1 MKKTMYILLACL
13 IAMPMVAQKK
23 AKTRAAIFTNPGN
36 YSCQVI
42 GVGTTGTKYFFVS
55 GNGKGTEAA
64 IWQAQMNA
72 IHAVLFKEIPGTSTA
87 DPVPSIYGA
96 AAPKPEHED
105 FFDEFFAPNGL
116 YLNFIANQGEQ
127 PKGKDVVNMGKGY
140 YQVKLNVQVNYDQ
153 LRKHL
158 IEQKIIQGLGESMGN
173 SLKPSMMI
181 FPSLEWCRA
190 MGYVDSNNNADYD
203 KALQNSDLR
212 DMITLF
218 EGFMAENG
226 YPINNLRQSLNKF
239 SEDQAFSMANDMV
252 EGNEKAESA
261 FDILLSAFKPDLVI
275 QFEPRKKSNAGQQYY
290 EFALNVYD
298 VFGKNLCSNLAQGTP
313 VSGSAQQV
321 NQLKEAIQNVRD
333 KFFNNINTT
342 FARQMAEG
350 RQIEIVL
357 DRRDMCEVRYDDMVN
372 GYRLSESITDWVLN
386 YAMEGKEFRKQI
398 TPNKVTLTEVFIPY
412 TIEKVNRFGKKTVQG
427 QHAVDFGQRLAD
439 FLMQETGQNCSVLDR
454 GSKVVITM
462 GDDATR
468 DY

>member
-1 MKKTMYILLACL
+1 MKKLFYVLLACL
-13 IAMPMVAQKK
+13 VIMPMTAQKK

-96 AAPKPEHED
+96 VAPKPEHED

-158 IEQKIIQGLGESMGN
+158 IDQKIIQGLGESMGN

-190 MGYVDSNNNADYD
+190 MGYVDGNNNADYD

-226 YPINNLRQSLNKF
+226 YPINNLRQSLSKF
-239 SEDQAFSMANDMV
+239 SEDQAFSMANEM
-252 EGNEKAESA
+252 GNEKAESA

-290 EFALNVYD
+290 EFSLNVYD

-342 FARQMAEG
+342 FARQMEAG

-372 GYRLSESITDWVLN
+372 GYRLSESITDWVMN
-386 YAMEGKEFRKQI
+386 FAMEGKEFRKQI
-398 TPNKVTLTEVFIPY
+398 TPNKITLTEVFIPY

-439 FLMQETGQNCSVLDR
+439 FLTQETGQNCSVLDR

>member
-1 MKKTMYILLACL
+1 MKKIMYILLACL
-13 IAMPMVAQKK
+13 LAMPMVAQKK
-23 AKTRAAIFTNPGN
+23 AKTRAAIFTNPSN

-190 MGYVDSNNNADYD
+190 MGYVDGNNNADYD